1 MSSKC
6 VRLPTSG
13 AISGLEPTDYIPPET
28 LQSGD
33 PQERGLSFYADQT
46 GQFDSGVWEC
56 EPNKHVI
63 ESAPY
68 DEFVYL
74 LQGRID
80 VIDDEGN
87 AETYN
92 AGDSFVMPRGCKC
105 TWDVKEPVRKL
116 YVVLTAEAY
125 QE

>member
-1 MSSKC
+1 MSKKC

-13 AISGLEPTDYIPPET
+13 TVPGLEPTDYIPPET
-28 LQSGD
+28 LKSGD
-33 PQERGLSFYADQT
+33 PQERGLSYYADQT
-46 GQFDSGVWEC
+46 GQLDSGVWEC
-56 EPNKHVI
+56 EPNKHII

-87 AETYN
+87 TETYN
-92 AGDSFVMPRGCKC
+92 AGDSFVMPRGCNC

-116 YVVLTAEAY
+116 YVVLTAQDYKE
-125 QE
+125 